1 MPLHKKEQR
10 RTANN
15 QLLNQLN
22 RGVHPLSR
30 TSQIRRTPLQRS
42 KGKTAVRLVAR
53 KSVSQAFSAG
63 VVASSVAYIATRT
76 NTNAPLTTKPRV
88 RPKYEKTTRLLSE
101 TKSRRFNRLFFLFP
115 SNNGAKGYCS
125 CGSSSERLPYLVVCN
140 EFMVWVPLTNDF
152 VWLPKQAIFY
162 FFSRSVRWSFRRLLL
177 SAYS

>member
-1 MPLHKKEQR
+1 MTTEPLV
-10 RTANN
+10 TMYF
-15 QLLNQLN
+15 
-22 RGVHPLSR
+22 SF
-30 TSQIRRTPLQRS
+30 
-42 KGKTAVRLVAR
+42 
-53 KSVSQAFSAG
+53 QAFSAG